1 MRRAFTLIEMMVV
14 IAVLIVLVSAVVAI
28 GGQVKSAG
36 QRKATFAT
44 MKTCEGLM
52 QEYLANYLSKDNP
65 EPTPPPTAT
74 WPYGKP
80 GPNWYNGNIWA
91 TVWNP
96 PPPSAYVPTGDNTY
110 PMTPTLKT
118 SKQLPHYLNSDPI
131 NWVSAFQAV
140 PEFKGKLESLPRGR
154 DIEVWPDVD
163 AAGGPNTPWYGRQR
177 AKGEGTRTVILD
189 AWGNPI
195 RYVHSVA
202 DNLGNVN
209 KNGFFI
215 SAGPDGKF
223 FWSVLGDDRAKND
236 DLFSTDPQ

>member
-36 QRKATFAT
+36 QRKTT
-44 MKTCEGLM
+44 LTTIRVCEGLM
-52 QEYLANYLSKDNP
+52 DEYLKMGNP

-80 GPNWYNGNIWA
+80 GPNWYNGNVWA
-91 TVWNP
+91 TAWNP
-96 PPPSAYVPTGDNTY
+96 PPPSAYVPTGDNTW
-110 PMTPTLKT
+110 PVTTTLKAD
-118 SKQLPHYLNSDPI
+118 KQLPHSLNSDPI
-131 NWVSAFQAV
+131 NWVSAIQAI
-140 PEFKGKLESLPRGR
+140 PELRSKLESLSRGR

-177 AKGEGTRTVILD
+177 AKGEGTRAVILD

-195 RYVHSVA
+195 RYVHSIA

-209 KNGFFI
+209 KNGFFV

-223 FWSVLGDDRAKND
+223 FWSVLGDERAKND
-236 DLFSTDPQ
+236 DVFSTDPQ